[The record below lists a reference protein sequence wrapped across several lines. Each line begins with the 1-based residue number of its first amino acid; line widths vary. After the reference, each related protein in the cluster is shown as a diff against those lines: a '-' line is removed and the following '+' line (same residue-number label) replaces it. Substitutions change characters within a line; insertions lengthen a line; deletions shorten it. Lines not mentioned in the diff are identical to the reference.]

1 MKKYPYSFY
10 INTFNLEKIFIII
23 FCVLKSIKNNS
34 IQNFKAI
41 YISTNYYW
49 IIKSDSIVYY
59 NEANNISN
67 SIYTFDDSQKI
78 TTIDEFEMI
87 SFGEFKNNSDIA
99 NLLIVKNYVY
109 AILNGNYFCNQK
121 LTEIIGYS
129 EIYPYE
135 CISISCYY
143 IIGFINTNK
152 NL

>member
-41 YISTNYYW
+41 YISNNYYW
-49 IIKSDSIVYY
+49 VIKSDSIVYY

-87 SFGEFKNNSDIA
+87 SFGEFKNNLDIA

-109 AILNGNYFCNQK
+109 PFKLFIKYF
-121 LTEIIGYS
+121 L
-129 EIYPYE
+129 
-135 CISISCYY
+135 
-143 IIGFINTNK
+143 
-152 NL
+152 